1 LQDLAKNGL
10 RNPSKARDMTGGNKA
25 AKIEPTKR
33 TGATKLNRVENSS
46 ERSKVSMGADLQ
58 RISGNR
64 TGIGI
69 YTRSPIE
76 YTFISAR
83 GGLLKNLKISL
94 RFLVKND

>member
-1 LQDLAKNGL
+1 MLISRELAG
-10 RNPSKARDMTGGNKA
+10 D
-25 AKIEPTKR
+25 
-33 TGATKLNRVENSS
+33 
-46 ERSKVSMGADLQ
+46 
-58 RISGNR
+58 R